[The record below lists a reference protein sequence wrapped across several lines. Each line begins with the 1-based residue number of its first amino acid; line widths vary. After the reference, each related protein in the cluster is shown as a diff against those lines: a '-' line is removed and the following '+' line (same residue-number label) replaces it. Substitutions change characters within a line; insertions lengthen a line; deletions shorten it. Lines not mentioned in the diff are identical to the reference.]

1 MSNRTIRIT
10 HYGHACV
17 LAELAGRTRVLFDP
31 GTYSA
36 GFEEL
41 TGLDA
46 VLITHIRRP
55 PSKASAWHEE
65 NDDHYPIP

>member
-46 VLITHIRRP
+46 VLITHDIP
-55 PSKASAWHEE
+55 PATTVHVLEHGTAA
-65 NDDHYPIP
+65 DL